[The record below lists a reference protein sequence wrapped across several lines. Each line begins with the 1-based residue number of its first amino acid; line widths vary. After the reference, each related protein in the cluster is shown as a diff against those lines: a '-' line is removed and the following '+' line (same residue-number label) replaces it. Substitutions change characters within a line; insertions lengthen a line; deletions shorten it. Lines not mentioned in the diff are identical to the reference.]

1 MGFFRFKPSPRGY
14 ASPPRP
20 PEYIFQGDTG
30 LFIFR
35 MKVPLDCQSVLNKRE
50 LKYSLRTRCLYS
62 ARKNLAFILPFL
74 QGVFDGIR
82 QGTPSG
88 DIHLII
94 KNGIRDAI
102 VGLPFQFTTVL
113 QTQVTPSHKQ
123 EAEPD
128 QHSAV
133 PVLNQQ
139 QQPTIDQESA
149 PDQHSIQQAVH
160 YKKRVTFSN
169 LKESFLKEKEMSQGW
184 RLKTLEDHESVFSL
198 FVEVFGDVP
207 VDRIDKPLLRDFKS
221 TIIQLPPNMRKIA
234 KYKDKTVSE
243 IVALKPTPTLS
254 AHTVNKYLSRLSN
267 LFSHGVSHGYMR
279 VNPAG
284 GLKVKLKSRPDEERD
299 AYTRT
304 DLKRLDLFNK
314 ISSTTSRTETTKPY
328 CRWTPLIALYTG
340 CRLEEIAQLHLED
353 IWQEGG
359 ILVFDINNKNG
370 KNLKTLS
377 SARLIPVHPKLIE
390 CGLIQYVYSLK
401 AKGEERLFPEL
412 RKQRDGYG
420 QTVSKWFQRYK
431 KTCGIS
437 EGKTFHS
444 FRHTFI
450 THLKHKQVYPFMI
463 HELDGHAI
471 NSETMGRYGKRYTP
485 GILLRE
491 AILKIDYEL
500 D

>member
-1 MGFFRFKPSPRGY
+1 MGFSVSN
-14 ASPPRP
+14 ASNIPPRLTAQTKFP
-20 PEYIFQGDTG
+20 RAGFPKNLPEYIYQTSTG
-30 LFIFR
+30 LLIFR
-35 MKVPLDCQSVLNKRE
+35 MKVPRDCRPQIKKNE
-50 LKYSLRTRCLYS
+50 LQYSLHTRCLYS
-62 ARKNLAFILPFL
+62 ARKHIATILPFL
-74 QGVFDGIR
+74 RGVFDGIR
-82 QGTPSG
+82 QGVHDE
-88 DIHLII
+88 DIRQFI
-94 KNGIRDAI
+94 KNGIHDAI
-102 VGLPFQFTTVL
+102 LGLPLQFTSVRQIPKPLHHSTVAPEIP
-113 QTQVTPSHKQ
+113 Q
-123 EAEPD
+123 D
-128 QHSAV
+128 R
-133 PVLNQQ
+133 
-139 QQPTIDQESA
+139 QPPATNDSQNKPER
-149 PDQHSIQQAVH
+149 QL
-160 YKKRVTFSN
+160 TFSN
-169 LKESFLKEKEMSQGW
+169 IKESFFKEKEMSQGW

-207 VDRIDKPLLRDFKS
+207 VDRIDKTLLRDFKS

-234 KYKDKTVSE
+234 KYKDKTVAE
-243 IVALKPTPTLS
+243 IVALKPTVTLS

-267 LFSHGVSHGYMR
+267 LFSHGVSHGYMT

-314 ISSTTSRTETTKPY
+314 VPSTTETLKPY
-328 CRWTPLIALYTG
+328 CHWTPLIALYTG

-353 IWQEGG
+353 IRQECGV
-359 ILVFDINNKNG
+359 LVFDINNKNG

-401 AKGEERLFPEL
+401 TKGEQRLFPEL

-420 QTVSKWFQRYK
+420 QTVSKWFQRHK
-431 KTCGIS
+431 KTCGIA

-450 THLKHKQVYPFMI
+450 THLKHKQVDPFMI

-485 GILLRE
+485 EILLNE
-491 AILKIDYEL
+491 AILKIDYGI
-500 D
+500 DTPD